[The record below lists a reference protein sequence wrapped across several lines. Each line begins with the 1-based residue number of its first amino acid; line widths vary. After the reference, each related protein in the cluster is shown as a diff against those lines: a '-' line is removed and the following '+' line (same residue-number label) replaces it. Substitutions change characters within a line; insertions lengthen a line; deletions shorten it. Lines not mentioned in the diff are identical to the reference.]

1 MVPTGFCL
9 EKGSIMKHGF
19 ALGALAVMG
28 VVLSTTMA
36 GETLKSGL
44 QVGES
49 PTPFHPL
56 NVTGPFAGKK
66 QCLV

>member
-1 MVPTGFCL
+1 ML
-9 EKGSIMKHGF
+9 RKRL
-19 ALGALAVMG
+19 ALGAFALTAV
-28 VVLSTTMA
+28 VISTAVA
-36 GETLKSGL
+36 GGGTLKSGL
-44 QVGES
+44 QVGDS